1 MDKQDT
7 CLGFI
12 KMPLFVSLMIYGAA
26 IVALSIL
33 NLILMFIVPFS
44 YVFFGTQTVVLY
56 AAFIF
61 FLLGVVLNKKN
72 VHSTRKLVR
81 KAMIHCTFLLIPAWG
96 AGVTYFV
103 LNEESHHLAVAEFV
117 LMSLAYTC
125 IPVVLFTGLQLKL
138 QEAAKDQP
146 DSDSEAS
153 SDEEVVKNKN
163 LVAKNNLEGLVLN
176 SSEDPQ
182 SLPNSKDSLY

>member
-12 KMPLFVSLMIYGAA
+12 KMPLFVSLMIYGVA

-33 NLILMFIVPFS
+33 NLILMLIVPFS

-72 VHSTRKLVR
+72 VHSTGKLVR

-125 IPVVLFTGLQLKL
+125 IPVVLFTGLQFKL

-153 SDEEVVKNKN
+153 SDEEVVKN
-163 LVAKNNLEGLVLN
+163 
-176 SSEDPQ
+176 
-182 SLPNSKDSLY
+182 

>member
-12 KMPLFVSLMIYGAA
+12 KMPLFVSLVIYGVA

-33 NLILMFIVPFS
+33 NFILMFIVPFS

-81 KAMIHCTFLLIPAWG
+81 KAMIYCTFLLIPAWG

-103 LNEESHHLAVAEFV
+103 LNEKSHHLAVAEFV

-138 QEAAKDQP
+138 Q
-146 DSDSEAS
+146 
-153 SDEEVVKNKN
+153 
-163 LVAKNNLEGLVLN
+163 
-176 SSEDPQ
+176 
-182 SLPNSKDSLY
+182 